1 MTTLSQ
7 NKKKLREEKYG
18 KKDDDK
24 KDAEKS
30 AGCLSRCI
38 KEEDTETDI
47 RVNVQGYSIKV
58 GEMAKIG
65 PLLKAYFLFRRRKV
79 GILQRMLEQFWSHAQ
94 RFSCLDTLHKMNLM
108 P

>member
-1 MTTLSQ
+1 MNNNQNASQFKIKSIFLQLRRLTYWTRNHPKPRVSLTTVSQ

-18 KKDDDK
+18 KKDDSK
-24 KDAEKS
+24 KDNENS

-58 GEMAKIG
+58 NHMKRI
-65 PLLKAYFLFRRRKV
+65 PF
-79 GILQRMLEQFWSHAQ
+79 H
-94 RFSCLDTLHKMNLM
+94 
-108 P
+108 

>member
-1 MTTLSQ
+1 LTTVSQ

-24 KDAEKS
+24 KDNEKS

-58 GEMAKIG
+58 NY
-65 PLLKAYFLFRRRKV
+65 LTRVLF
-79 GILQRMLEQFWSHAQ
+79 Q
-94 RFSCLDTLHKMNLM
+94 
-108 P
+108 

>member
-1 MTTLSQ
+1 MTTVSQ

-24 KDAEKS
+24 KDNEKS

-58 GEMAKIG
+58 NYLTRVQFK
-65 PLLKAYFLFRRRKV
+65 
-79 GILQRMLEQFWSHAQ
+79 EQ
-94 RFSCLDTLHKMNLM
+94 
-108 P
+108 

>member
-1 MTTLSQ
+1 MTYWTRNHPKPRVSLTTVSQ

-18 KKDDDK
+18 KKDDAK
-24 KDAEKS
+24 KDNEKS

-58 GEMAKIG
+58 N
-65 PLLKAYFLFRRRKV
+65 
-79 GILQRMLEQFWSHAQ
+79 
-94 RFSCLDTLHKMNLM
+94 HKRV
-108 P
+108 PFH

>member
-1 MTTLSQ
+1 MTTVSQ

-24 KDAEKS
+24 KDNEKS

-58 GEMAKIG
+58 NHMKRIPFDAAE
-65 PLLKAYFLFRRRKV
+65 LFNNEIRKRKV
-79 GILQRMLEQFWSHAQ
+79 GI
-94 RFSCLDTLHKMNLM
+94 
-108 P
+108 